1 MTSSVFLNGEFVTP
15 ADAKISVMDRGFL
28 FGDGVYE
35 VIPVYQGRAFRLREH
50 LVRLQQ
56 SLAEIRLS
64 VTMTEQA
71 WISLIEELI
80 ARNIH
85 QSPDLSLY
93 LQVTRGAAKTR
104 DHGFP
109 AEVSPTL
116 FMMANPLVPPPELAQ
131 VSGIKTITLPDN
143 RWTRCNIKAICLLP
157 NVLLKQQA
165 LDQGVE
171 DVILLRDGQVTESAA
186 ANVFIVKD
194 ECVVTPPKSRLI
206 LGGIT
211 RDLVV
216 EMAQQGSFECR
227 EQEISEQQLRRA
239 DEVWVTSSTREIV
252 PVIEIDG
259 VPVGDGKIGTMWYN
273 VARCFREYKANLAG

>member
-1 MTSSVFLNGEFVTP
+1 MTPSVFLNGKFVPP

-28 FGDGVYE
+28 FGDGIYE

-64 VTMTEQA
+64 VPMTEQE

-85 QSPDLSLY
+85 QSPDLALY

-104 DHGFP
+104 DHRFP
-109 AEVSPTL
+109 ADVSPTL
-116 FMMANPLVPPPELAQ
+116 FMMANPLAAQPELAQ
-131 VSGIKTITLPDN
+131 IQGIKTITLPDN

-157 NVLLKQQA
+157 NVLLKEQA
-165 LDQGVE
+165 LDQGGE

-194 ECVVTPPKSRLI
+194 GCAVTPPKSPLI

-227 EQEISEQQLRRA
+227 EQAISEQQLRSA
-239 DEVWVTSSTREIV
+239 DEVWLTSSTREIV